1 MKKKLEFKK
10 HILLGLKKIIKNK
23 TGRLHDPLFIG
34 NEKKYLNECI
44 SSGFVSSVGKYVK
57 IFENK
62 IASYTKVKYAVATNS
77 GISALHL
84 ILKYFNLNQNDE
96 VIMPSYTYV
105 ATANAV
111 MYCGSTPNF
120 VDVETETLGV
130 CPVKLSLY
138 LQKISEKKGK
148 NYYNKKTGKR
158 IRALIAVHVYGF
170 PGKIV
175 EIKKI
180 CRKYNMLFIE
190 DAAETIGSFLNG
202 KHLGTFS
209 DAGMISFNGN
219 KTLTCG
225 GGGVVLTN
233 NKKMAFNLKH
243 LSTQAKIPNN
253 NDHVHDEI
261 GYNYRMT
268 NLSAAVACAQLE
280 KIKEII
286 TAKRKNFQ
294 LYKKTFKNSKYIDFI
309 QEPKNS
315 KCNYWLITGI
325 LKNKESKEKLIIFL
339 KKNGFY
345 LRLTWRPLHTLKI
358 FNHCPKDNMSNS
370 MKLFNTTINF
380 PSSPAISYN
389 RTKNEN

>member
-1 MKKKLEFKK
+1 MKKKSEFNK

-23 TGRLHDPLFIG
+23 ARGLHEPIFTG

-44 SSGFVSSVGKYVK
+44 SSGFVSSVGQYVK
-57 IFENK
+57 IFEKK

-84 ILKYFNLNQNDE
+84 ILKYFNLNKNHE
-96 VIMPSYTYV
+96 VLMPSYTYV

-111 MYCGSTPNF
+111 MYCESTPNF
-120 VDVETETLGV
+120 VDIETETLGI
-130 CPVKLSLY
+130 CPKKLELY
-138 LQKISEKKGK
+138 LQKTSQKKGK
-148 NYYNKKTGKR
+148 NYYNKKTGKK
-158 IRALIAVHVYGF
+158 IKALITVHVYGF
-170 PGKIV
+170 PSKIK
-175 EIKKI
+175 ELKKI
-180 CRKYNMLFIE
+180 CRKYNILFIE
-190 DAAETIGSFLNG
+190 DAAEAMGSFLNG
-202 KHLGTFS
+202 KHLGTS
-209 DAGMISFNGN
+209 GDAGMISFNGN

-280 KIKEII
+280 KINKII
-286 TAKRKNFQ
+286 TAKRKNYQ
-294 LYKKTFKNSKYIDFI
+294 SYKKTFKNSKYIDFV

-345 LRLTWRPLHTLKI
+345 LRPTWRPLHTLKI
-358 FNHCPKDNMSNS
+358 FKHCSKDNMNNS
-370 MKLFNTTINF
+370 MKFFDKAINF
-380 PSSPAISYN
+380 PSSPAINY
-389 RTKNEN
+389 K